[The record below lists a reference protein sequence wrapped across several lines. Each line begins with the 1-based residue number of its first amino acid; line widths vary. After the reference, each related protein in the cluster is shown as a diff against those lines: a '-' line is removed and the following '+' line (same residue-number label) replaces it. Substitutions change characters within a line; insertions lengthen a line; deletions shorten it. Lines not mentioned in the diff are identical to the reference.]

1 VYYQW
6 LIRRPA
12 TPYWPLS
19 TSAMQSLR
27 NGVDGATTALPGAG
41 IQFGGYRTS
50 LTENRRAGLLIA
62 PGFSRPSEAYC
73 NRVFFCASGRSGVSN
88 QASYYPTTSLLTPC
102 TFLQPVNHFFFP
114 SHASKR
120 LARAKT
126 DSKMLSSGDARDGAS
141 VAEHDPSPSSRVCHE
156 GVSPGMEGAPRAQAC
171 RSVVLVHFSFFL
183 SPLCAQQLVH
193 QFEPSHPL

>member
-1 VYYQW
+1 V
-6 LIRRPA
+6 PCKV
-12 TPYWPLS
+12 
-19 TSAMQSLR
+19 SAPGRTGALR
-27 NGVDGATTALPGAG
+27 LCPETGHK
-41 IQFGGYRTS
+41 FRGY
-50 LTENRRAGLLIA
+50 RRAGLLIA

-114 SHASKR
+114 FHASKR